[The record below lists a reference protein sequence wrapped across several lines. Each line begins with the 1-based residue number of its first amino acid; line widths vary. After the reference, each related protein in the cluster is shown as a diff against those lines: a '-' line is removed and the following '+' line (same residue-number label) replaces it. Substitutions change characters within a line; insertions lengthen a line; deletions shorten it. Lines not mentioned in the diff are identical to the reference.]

1 DPQSPAA
8 PADPKQAEAAAKKQE
23 LEQAKQ
29 QMVHAEELRAQA
41 QTALAALDKALSRP
55 SDPLPPA
62 KDADAKLTE
71 LRKLFFSVIEH
82 LQELIREQGE
92 TRDQTS
98 AASGEDD
105 FARAPKLP
113 GLVTRQD
120 GHAELAK

>member
-41 QTALAALDKALSRP
+41 QTALAALDKALSTNK
-55 SDPLPPA
+55 DPMPPA

-82 LQELIREQGE
+82 LQALIREQGE

-98 AASGEDD
+98 AANTEDE
-105 FARAPKLP
+105 FTRPGKLP
-113 GLVTRQD
+113 GLI
-120 GHAELAK
+120 G